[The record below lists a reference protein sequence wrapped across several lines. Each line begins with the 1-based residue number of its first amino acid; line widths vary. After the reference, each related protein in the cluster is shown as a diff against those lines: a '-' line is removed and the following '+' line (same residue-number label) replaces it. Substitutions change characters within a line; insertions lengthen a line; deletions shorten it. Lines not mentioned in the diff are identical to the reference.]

1 MNAHRHNVEECCIM
15 LAQLNDY
22 VDGELAS
29 DVCAVLEQHVDSCQ
43 DCQTMLHSLTTT
55 IELYHQ
61 LHAMPIELPAGV
73 EERLVQRLER
83 EGLGSRLEGA

>member
-29 DVCAVLEQHVDSCQ
+29 DVCAVLEQHVD
-43 DCQTMLHSLTTT
+43 
-55 IELYHQ
+55 
-61 LHAMPIELPAGV
+61 
-73 EERLVQRLER
+73 
-83 EGLGSRLEGA
+83 